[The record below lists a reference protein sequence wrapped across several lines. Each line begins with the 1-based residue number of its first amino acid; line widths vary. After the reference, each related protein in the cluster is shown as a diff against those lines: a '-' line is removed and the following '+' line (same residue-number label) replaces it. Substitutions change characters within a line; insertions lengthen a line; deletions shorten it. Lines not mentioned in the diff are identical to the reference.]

1 MPLVLIGIILFIAA
15 QLAIGYVVSRT
26 VRSEDDYLLAGRSVG
41 IPMATF
47 SIFATWFGAE
57 SCIGSAGA
65 AYDEGLAGISSDPFG
80 YGLCILIVG
89 LFFAKK
95 FWKMQLVTVAD
106 FVRVRYSERAAR
118 LCALLMVPTSFLWTA
133 AQIRAFGTVL
143 STVSNI
149 DLTTAVIV
157 ATAIVIF
164 YTSFGGMLADV
175 ITDFLQGI
183 ILIIGLGILLYYTV
197 DHLGGIALFADH
209 IAKGIS
215 RSVGVSH
222 PSFLQTAEHWLI
234 PICGSIFAQELISR
248 TLSSR
253 SAVVAQRSALIA
265 AGMYV
270 IVGMIPLSLGLAGAA
285 ILPDLADGEQVL
297 PSMAAQFLTPSLY
310 IVFSGAII
318 SAILSTVDSTLL
330 AISALITHNAFPMSK
345 SLPERQKIMIDRS
358 IVIGAGVAS
367 AFFALGAEGV
377 YELVKDASAFGSSG
391 IFVIIL
397 LGVYTKFGSE
407 RGALATL
414 LGGTITWIVCHYV
427 LALELSYIL
436 SLTVSFSLFFVF
448 HFMSG
453 PRSQAADDVLQ
464 KYSPIN

>member
-1 MPLVLIGIILFIAA
+1 MNLIFFGIIVFIAA
-15 QLAIGYVVSRT
+15 QLMIGYVVSRS
-26 VRSEDDYLLAGRSVG
+26 VRSEDDYLLAGRNLG

-57 SCIGSAGA
+57 SCIGSAGT

-95 FWKMQLVTVAD
+95 FWDMQLVTIAD
-106 FVRVRYSERAAR
+106 FVRIRYSERASR

-143 STVSNI
+143 STISNI
-149 DLTTAVIV
+149 DLTIAIAF

-175 ITDFLQGI
+175 ITDFIQGL
-183 ILIIGLGILLYYTV
+183 ILIIGLGILLYYTSE
-197 DHLGGIALFADH
+197 HLGGPAILLQH
-209 IAKGIS
+209 VSNGIAKS
-215 RSVGVSH
+215 SSA
-222 PSFLQTAEHWLI
+222 PATPFLHTLEYWLI

-253 SAVVAQRSALIA
+253 SSRVAQRSALTA
-265 AGMYV
+265 AAMYV
-270 IVGMIPLSLGLAGAA
+270 VIGMIPLMLGLAGAS
-285 ILPDLADGEQVL
+285 ILPDLPDGEQVL
-297 PSMAAQFLTPSLY
+297 PAMASRFLSPALY
-310 IVFSGAII
+310 IVFTGAII

-345 SLPERQKIMIDRS
+345 SLPERTKIAIDRS

-367 AFFALGAEGV
+367 ALFAVGAEGV
-377 YELVKDASAFGSSG
+377 YELVKDASAFGSAG

-397 LGVYTKFGSE
+397 LGVYTKLGNE
-407 RGALATL
+407 RAAIVTLA
-414 LGGTITWIVCHYV
+414 GGTISWIVGHYIV
-427 LALELSYIL
+427 GLELSYII
-436 SLTVSFSLFFVF
+436 SLTVSISLFLLLHTMPQKIVPIRSEP
-448 HFMSG
+448 SG
-453 PRSQAADDVLQ
+453 H
-464 KYSPIN
+464 